1 MYMANKDFR
10 IYNNKCYF
18 PLRQGDI
25 VCSVYEEGGWLLVY
39 EEDKPKKF
47 GFAPGNYLQV
57 IKY

>member
-1 MYMANKDFR
+1 MANKDFR